1 MTDDSPTAPP
11 GSDGS
16 SLASRLRAVLP
27 DLAPW
32 RASADFRRLWWAGLI
47 STFGSFLT
55 FVALPVQIKELTG
68 SAAAVG
74 AIGAVQLVPL
84 IVFGLYGGALADA
97 LDKRKLILWTEVGQ
111 AVLSAAL
118 LVNALLADPAVWLLY
133 VVAALSSALV
143 SVQRPALDSLWPRIV
158 AHQHLPAA
166 ASLNALRW
174 QAGAVAGPAL
184 AGVVVAY
191 AGLGW
196 AYGADLV
203 TFVASVALALGIASS
218 PASHV
223 AAKPSLKAIAEGAR
237 YAWSRKELLGTY
249 IIDIAAMLFAMPLAV
264 LPFLADELDAPWALG
279 LMYAAM
285 PAGAMLVSLT
295 SGWTSR
301 VHRHGRMVVLAAV
314 LWGTAIAAAGVAGN
328 VWLVLLFLL
337 LGGAAD
343 MVSGVF
349 RGVMWNQTI
358 PDELRGRLAGIELL
372 SYSAGPQLGQTY
384 VGGVAAWQGVRT
396 AVWSGGVLCVG
407 AVGLLALCLPKLMSY
422 DARTNEHAV
431 RLRAQR
437 AAATASASAS
447 ASAATAPAP
456 MPAPAES

>member
-1 MTDDSPTAPP
+1 MTDDTPTPSPSPSP
-11 GSDGS
+11 
-16 SLASRLRAVLP
+16 SRLRAVLP
-27 DLAPW
+27 DLTPW
-32 RASADFRRLWWAGLI
+32 RASADFRKLWLAGLV
-47 STFGSFLT
+47 SSFGSFLT

-74 AIGAVQLVPL
+74 AIGAVELVPL
-84 IVFGLYGGALADA
+84 VVFGLYGGALADA
-97 LDKRKLILWTEVGQ
+97 LDKRKLIVWTEAGQ

-118 LVNALLADPAVWLLY
+118 LVNALLPSPAIWPLY

-143 SVQRPALDSLWPRIV
+143 SVQRPALDALLPRIV
-158 AHQHLPAA
+158 AHDHLPAA

-174 QAGAVAGPAL
+174 QVGGVAGPAL

-196 AYGADLV
+196 AYGTDLL
-203 TFVASVALALGIASS
+203 TFAVSVLFVVGLAPS
-218 PASHV
+218 PASHE

-249 IIDIAAMLFAMPLAV
+249 VIDIAAMLFAMPLAV

-279 LMYAAM
+279 LMYAAV

-301 VHRHGRMVVLAAV
+301 VHRHGRAVVVSAA
-314 LWGTAIAAAGVAGN
+314 LWGVAIAAAGVAGN
-328 VWLVLLFLL
+328 VWLVLLFLT

-372 SYSAGPQLGQTY
+372 SYSVGPQLGQTY
-384 VGGVAAWQGVRT
+384 VGGVAAWQGVR
-396 AVWSGGVLCVG
+396 ASVWSGGLLCVG
-407 AVGLLALCLPKLMSY
+407 AVGLLALCLPKLMTY
-422 DARTNEHAV
+422 DARTNEHAL
-431 RLRAQR
+431 RLREQR
-437 AAATASASAS
+437 AAT
-447 ASAATAPAP
+447 AATAAPAP
-456 MPAPAES
+456 APAPAPAEG

>member
-1 MTDDSPTAPP
+1 MTVESPTPDPARP
-11 GSDGS
+11 
-16 SLASRLRAVLP
+16 SRLRAVLP

-32 RASADFRRLWWAGLI
+32 RASADFRRLWLAGLVT
-47 STFGSFLT
+47 TFGSFLT

-74 AIGAVQLVPL
+74 AIGAVELVPL

-97 LDKRKLILWTEVGQ
+97 LDKRKLILWTEAGQ

-118 LVNALLADPAVWLLY
+118 LVNALVPTPAIWPLY

-143 SVQRPALDSLWPRIV
+143 SVQRPALDALLPRIV
-158 AHQHLPAA
+158 AHDHLPAA

-174 QAGAVAGPAL
+174 QVGGVAGPAL

-203 TFVASVALALGIASS
+203 TFVVSVALAVGLSAS
-218 PASHV
+218 PASHE

-249 IIDIAAMLFAMPLAV
+249 VVDIAAMLFALPLAV
-264 LPFLADELDAPWALG
+264 LPFLADELNAPWSLG

-285 PAGAMLVSLT
+285 PAGAMVVSLT

-301 VHRHGRMVVLAAV
+301 VHRHGRAVVLAAA
-314 LWGTAIAAAGVAGN
+314 LWGVAVAAAGVSRN
-328 VWLVLLFLL
+328 VWLVLLFLA

-372 SYSAGPQLGQTY
+372 SYSVGPQLGQTY
-384 VGGVAAWQGVRT
+384 TGGVAAWKGVRT
-396 AVWSGGVLCVG
+396 SVWSGGLLCVG
-407 AVGLLALCLPKLMSY
+407 AVGLLALCLPKLMTY

-431 RLRAQR
+431 RLREQRR
-437 AAATASASAS
+437 AAAAAPAP
-447 ASAATAPAP
+447 ATAPA
-456 MPAPAES
+456 EG